1 MPPRSRRSISSREPD
16 GGPDRFR
23 DSTMIFRPVSKYS
36 LVNAKVRARLSTLLA
51 PAQIDRLAEARDL
64 AEFYT
69 ALSDTIYRDIFE
81 QPEISFDPRVAERL
95 LLERE
100 IEWTSDLLKDLKGAE
115 RDLVSHFLEKYEI
128 ENLKTALR
136 IREGNRDL
144 DEMKYLVRERLPH
157 SLPYQAIAEAGSL
170 EDAVSYLS
178 GTPYLK
184 AVNAVIDDYREK
196 KTLFPVEINLEIDYY
211 SRLKEKIEA
220 LGKRDREIARR
231 LVGLEIDRTN
241 LAWLIRLKFY
251 YDVPTGDLFE
261 YNIPGGYRMT
271 SDRLRRSFK
280 AESIKDVLNLA
291 LESSFKNASEILVQ
305 GEELSKLYLL
315 EIILWNYLITEAKRT
330 LGGFPFTIGTILSY
344 LILKRTE
351 IRNLITILNG
361 KVYKMDRAAIESH
374 LRVSF

>member
-1 MPPRSRRSISSREPD
+1 M
-16 GGPDRFR
+16 

-36 LVNAKVRARLSTLLA
+36 LVNAKVRARLSTLLT

-64 AEFYT
+64 AEFYA
-69 ALSDTIYRDIFE
+69 ALADSIYRDIFD
-81 QPEISFDPRVAERL
+81 QPEISFDPRVGERL
-95 LLERE
+95 LIERE
-100 IEWTSDLLKDLKGAE
+100 IEWTSELLKDLRSPEK
-115 RDLVSHFLEKYEI
+115 DLVSHFLEKYEI

-144 DEMKYLVRERLPH
+144 GEMKYLVRKRLPH
-157 SLPYQAIAEAGSL
+157 SLPYQAIAESGSL
-170 EDAVSYLS
+170 EDALSYLA

-184 AVNAVIDDYREK
+184 AVNEVIDDYREK

-211 SRLKEKIEA
+211 RRLKGKVEA
-220 LGKRDREIARR
+220 LGKRDREIARK
-231 LVGLEIDRTN
+231 LIGLEIDRTN
-241 LAWLIRLKFY
+241 LAWLVRLKFY
-251 YDVPTGDLFE
+251 YDVPAGDLFE

-271 SDRLRRSFK
+271 SDRLRRSFR
-280 AESIKDVLNLA
+280 AETLKEVLNLA
-291 LESSFKNASEILVQ
+291 LESSFKNASEILVR

-315 EIILWNYLITEAKRT
+315 EIILWNYLIAEAKRT

-351 IRNLITILNG
+351 VRNLITILNG
-361 KVYKMDRAAIESH
+361 KVYRMDRAAIESH